1 MTATARNIDEV
12 EVSLDARRQALELRQ
27 EQLEGEHEAAALAAA
42 EGDDNATKRVPAI
55 KQELRELQDELT
67 ALDAACR
74 ALDRRKH
81 DQRINERV
89 ADVKAAE
96 QAIPGS
102 CRSLQ
107 AAWAKL
113 ESAFAEVGAAW
124 ADVKEVAQTTNAH
137 ARACQQPG
145 VMPNRLET
153 RNDIALEVLSRL
165 AGKLLFIAS
174 KDEIQP
180 DGVRY
185 GNSPIIPEE
194 VRERLDTVL
203 ETVQRN
209 AVMHS
214 ARSLKAIRG

>member
-145 VMPNRLET
+145 VMPNRIET
-153 RNDIALEVLSRL
+153 RNYIALEVLSRL

>member
-107 AAWAKL
+107 AAWTKL
-113 ESAFAEVGAAW
+113 ESAFTEVGAAW

-145 VMPNRLET
+145 VMPNRIET
-153 RNDIALEVLSRL
+153 RNYIALEVLSRL

-185 GNSPIIPEE
+185 GNSPVIPEE

-203 ETVQRN
+203 EAVQRN

>member
-89 ADVKAAE
+89 AAVKTAE
-96 QAIPGS
+96 QAIPGA

-107 AAWAKL
+107 ASWAKL

-124 ADVKEVAQTTNAH
+124 ADVKEVAQATNAH

-145 VMPNRLET
+145 VMPDRIET
-153 RNDIALEVLSRL
+153 RNDIPLDLLSSL

-180 DGVRY
+180 NGVRY
-185 GNSPIIPEE
+185 GNSPVVTEE
-194 VRERLDTVL
+194 VRERLNTNL
-203 ETVQRN
+203 ENVQRN

>member
-12 EVSLDARRQALELRQ
+12 ENSLDARRQALGMRQ
-27 EQLEGEHEAAALAAA
+27 EQLQGEHEAAALAAA

-67 ALDAACR
+67 ALDAAGR

-89 ADVKAAE
+89 AAVKTAE
-96 QAIPGS
+96 QAIPGA

-107 AAWAKL
+107 ASWAKL

-124 ADVKEVAQTTNAH
+124 AEVKEVAQSTNAH

-145 VMPNRLET
+145 VMRNRVEM
-153 RNDIALEVLSRL
+153 RNDIALDALSNL
-165 AGKLLFIAS
+165 AGKLLFIATQ
-174 KDEIQP
+174 DEIEP
-180 DGVRY
+180 NGVRY
-185 GNSPIIPEE
+185 GNSPVVPEE
-194 VRERLDTVL
+194 VRERINTIL
-203 ETVQRN
+203 EAIQRN

-214 ARSLKAIRG
+214 ARSVKAIRE

>member
-12 EVSLDARRQALELRQ
+12 ENSLDARRQALEMRRS
-27 EQLEGEHEAAALAAA
+27 QLQGEYEAAALATA

-67 ALDAACR
+67 ALDAAGR

-89 ADVKAAE
+89 AAVKTAE
-96 QAIPGS
+96 QAIPGA

-107 AAWAKL
+107 ASWAKL

-124 ADVKEVAQTTNAH
+124 AEVKEVAQSTNAH

-145 VMPNRLET
+145 VMPNRVET
-153 RNDIALEVLSRL
+153 RNDIALDALAGL

-174 KDEIQP
+174 QDEIEP
-180 DGVRY
+180 NGVRY
-185 GNSPIIPEE
+185 GSSPVVPEE
-194 VRERLDTVL
+194 VRERINSIL
-203 ETVQRN
+203 EAIQRN

-214 ARSLKAIRG
+214 ARSVKAIRE

>member
-89 ADVKAAE
+89 AVVKAAE

-124 ADVKEVAQTTNAH
+124 ADVKEVAQATNAH

-145 VMPNRLET
+145 VMPDRIET
-153 RNDIALEVLSRL
+153 RNDIPLDLLSSL

-180 DGVRY
+180 NGVRY
-185 GNSPIIPEE
+185 GNSPVVTEE
-194 VRERLDTVL
+194 VRERLNTNL
-203 ETVQRN
+203 ESVQRN

>member
-89 ADVKAAE
+89 AEVKAAE

>member
-145 VMPNRLET
+145 VMRNRVEM
-153 RNDIALEVLSRL
+153 RNDIALDALSNL
-165 AGKLLFIAS
+165 AGKLLFIATQ
-174 KDEIQP
+174 DEIEP
-180 DGVRY
+180 NGVRY
-185 GNSPIIPEE
+185 GNSPVVPEE
-194 VRERLDTVL
+194 VRERINTIL
-203 ETVQRN
+203 EAIQRN

-214 ARSLKAIRG
+214 ARSVKAIRE

>member
-145 VMPNRLET
+145 VMPNRIET
-153 RNDIALEVLSRL
+153 RNYIALEVLSRL

-185 GNSPIIPEE
+185 GNSPVIPEE

-203 ETVQRN
+203 EAVQRN

-214 ARSLKAIRG
+214 ARSLKAIRE

>member
-89 ADVKAAE
+89 AVVKAAE

-124 ADVKEVAQTTNAH
+124 ADVKEVAQATNAH

-145 VMPNRLET
+145 VMPDRIET
-153 RNDIALEVLSRL
+153 RNDIPLDLLSSL

-180 DGVRY
+180 NGVRY
-185 GNSPIIPEE
+185 GNSPVVTEE
-194 VRERLDTVL
+194 VRERLNTNL
-203 ETVQRN
+203 ENVQRN

>member
-12 EVSLDARRQALELRQ
+12 ENSLDARRQALGMRQ
-27 EQLEGEHEAAALAAA
+27 EQLQGEHEAAALATA

-89 ADVKAAE
+89 AAVKTAE
-96 QAIPGS
+96 QAIPGA

-107 AAWAKL
+107 ASWSKL

-124 ADVKEVAQTTNAH
+124 AEVKEVAQSTNAH

-145 VMPNRLET
+145 VMPNRIET
-153 RNDIALEVLSRL
+153 RNYIALDALAGL
-165 AGKLLFIAS
+165 AGKLLFIATQ
-174 KDEIQP
+174 DEIEP
-180 DGVRY
+180 NGVRY
-185 GNSPIIPEE
+185 GNSPVVPEE
-194 VRERLDTVL
+194 VRERINTIL
-203 ETVQRN
+203 EAIQRN

-214 ARSLKAIRG
+214 ARSVKAIRE

>member
-12 EVSLDARRQALELRQ
+12 ENSLDARRQALEMRRS
-27 EQLEGEHEAAALAAA
+27 QLQGEYEAAALATA

-67 ALDAACR
+67 ALDAAGR

-89 ADVKAAE
+89 AAVKTAE
-96 QAIPGS
+96 QAIPGA

-107 AAWAKL
+107 ASWSKL

-124 ADVKEVAQTTNAH
+124 AEVKEVAQSTNAH

-145 VMPNRLET
+145 VMPNRVET
-153 RNDIALEVLSRL
+153 RNDIAHAALAGL
-165 AGKLLFIAS
+165 AGKLLFIATQ
-174 KDEIQP
+174 DEIKP
-180 DGVRY
+180 NGVRY
-185 GNSPIIPEE
+185 GNSPVVPEE
-194 VRERLDTVL
+194 VRERINTIL
-203 ETVQRN
+203 EAIQRN

-214 ARSLKAIRG
+214 ARSVKAIRE